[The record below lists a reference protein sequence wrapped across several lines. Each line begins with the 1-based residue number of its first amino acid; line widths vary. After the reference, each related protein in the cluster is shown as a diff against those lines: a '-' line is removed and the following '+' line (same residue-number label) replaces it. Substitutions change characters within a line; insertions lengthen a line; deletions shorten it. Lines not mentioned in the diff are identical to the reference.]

1 MRMRGIGG
9 RRGRAGSAVE
19 RNVLM
24 VLEDVP
30 PMLRI
35 EHCRFEIES
44 FSVATGDLVIRFEE
58 SCSDCDVS
66 AITFG
71 PAIEAHIKSRVP
83 EIRAVRI
90 VAAA

>member
-1 MRMRGIGG
+1 MRAIGG
-9 RRGRAGSAVE
+9 RRGRTGSAVE
-19 RNVLM
+19 RNVVL
-24 VLEDVP
+24 VLEDVG

-35 EHCRFEIES
+35 DHCRFEIES
-44 FSVATGDLVIRFEE
+44 LSITTGDLVIRLEA

-66 AITFG
+66 AVTFG

-90 VAAA
+90 IAPA

>member
-1 MRMRGIGG
+1 MRAIGG
-9 RRGRAGSAVE
+9 RRGRTGSAVE
-19 RNVLM
+19 KNVLT

-44 FSVATGDLVIRFEE
+44 FSAVTGDLVIRFEA

-90 VAAA
+90 IAAA